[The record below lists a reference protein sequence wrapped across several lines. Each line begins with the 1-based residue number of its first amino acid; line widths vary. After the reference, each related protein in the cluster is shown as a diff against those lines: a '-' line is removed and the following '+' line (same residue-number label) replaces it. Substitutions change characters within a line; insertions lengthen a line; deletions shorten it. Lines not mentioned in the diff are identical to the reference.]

1 LATRSLRF
9 VHWPEEQNL
18 PVLLGEN
25 ESRASGALP
34 PEIAAMILSSW
45 MLPVP
50 LTVIHGYFLW
60 KPTKACW

>member
-1 LATRSLRF
+1 MRSLRF
-9 VHWPEEQNL
+9 VHWPDEQNL

-25 ESRASGALP
+25 ESSASGALP
-34 PEIAAMILSSW
+34 PAIAAMILSSW

-60 KPTKACW
+60 KPTKASW